1 MVMQSRTK
9 VVRWQEIATPLA
21 AVALALLIGAGFIL
35 FVGENPLTAYRILFV
50 ESFGSIRNL
59 ATTLQRATPLM
70 FTGLAVAFGYRAGLF
85 NIGAEGQLYM
95 GAFAAAWVGFTFTGL
110 PRLIHLPLAIIAG
123 MLGGG
128 LWGAIPGFLKA
139 KLGIHEVINT
149 IMLNFIALYLTDWLA
164 TGPFHGGSWVPE
176 TARIGSTA
184 ALTRLYPPTRLS
196 TGVFLALAVALF
208 VYFVLWKTKQG
219 YELRAVGLNPQA
231 AEYGGINVAKST
243 VIAMA
248 ISGALAGLAGTEQI
262 LGLHQKFIVRFS
274 ADLGFMGI
282 AVALLGKNHP
292 VGVIFAAIL
301 FGALQTG
308 SAAMDRLTSVPR
320 ELITIIQALI
330 IFFVAAEYLIRR
342 MLRMKEE
349 A

>member
-1 MVMQSRTK
+1 MRSRLK
-9 VVRWQEIATPLA
+9 AIPWQGIATPLV

-50 ESFGSIRNL
+50 ESFGSVKNL

-70 FTGLAVAFGYRAGLF
+70 FTGLAVAFAYRAGLF
-85 NIGAEGQLYM
+85 NIGAEGQLYI
-95 GAFAAAWVGFTFTGL
+95 GAFAAAWVGFTFMGL
-110 PRLIHLPLAIIAG
+110 PRLIHLPLAVLAG
-123 MLGGG
+123 MLGGAF
-128 LWGAIPGFLKA
+128 WGAIPGFLKA

-176 TARIGSTA
+176 TARIAPTA

-196 TGVFLALAVALF
+196 SGVFLALAAALVAYLI
-208 VYFVLWKTKQG
+208 LWKTKQG

-231 AEYGGINVAKST
+231 AEYGGINVARNT
-243 VIAMA
+243 IIALA

-262 LGLHQKFIVRFS
+262 LGLHNRFIVRFS
-274 ADLGFMGI
+274 ADLGFMGV

-292 VGVIFAAIL
+292 LGVLLAAIL

-342 MLRMKEE
+342 LLRMKEE